1 MKLNRSYL
9 IQLKRVFLS
18 ESISFLVCIFFMG
31 CNPSKFQVN
40 TYNSEN
46 NSTSEKTTNKDT
58 VPAPLSCELS
68 ANKLKANIGDDVKFS
83 FKANFE
89 IPKNSQMILSG
100 KSFGNILNFN
110 PESSKFYFELGIS
123 YKLDIQA
130 GIHKRQIKLINS
142 NGDLICT
149 SNLLKV
155 EFVGNIS
162 ADQICIQSDGQ
173 LTGEDNE
180 VCSVEGWHLYKVIR
194 DKNIIINQEA
204 QMGSSVGLANPS
216 ALLCESISG
225 IYTNSGFCNIDKY
238 KLQNILD
245 NVVAGPGI

>member
-1 MKLNRSYL
+1 MKFNKSHL
-9 IQLKRVFLS
+9 IQLKCLFFS
-18 ESISFLVCIFFMG
+18 GSISFLGCIFFMG
-31 CNPSKFQVN
+31 CNPSKFQVD
-40 TYNSEN
+40 TYNSDK
-46 NSTSEKTTNKDT
+46 NSTSEKTTNKDN

-100 KSFGNILNFN
+100 KSFGNNLNFN
-110 PESSKFYFELGIS
+110 PEWSKFYFELGIS

-155 EFVGNIS
+155 EFIGNIS
-162 ADQICIQSDGQ
+162 ADQVCAQSEGQ

-180 VCSVEGWHLYKVIR
+180 VCSVDGWNLYKIIR
-194 DKNIIINQEA
+194 EKNIQINQEV
-204 QMGSSVGLANPS
+204 QTGSSLGMANPA
-216 ALLCESISG
+216 ALLCENVSG
-225 IYTNSGFCNIDKY
+225 VYTNSGICNLNKY
-238 KLQNILD
+238 KLQNIL
-245 NVVAGPGI
+245 NSVVAGPGI